1 MPKPIDKSK
10 LDARTNAFMKFF
22 ESQGVTF
29 VDATPDTESEDKPTT
44 KPTGTPPKQRKE

>member
-29 VDATPDTESEDKPTT
+29 IDATVEEEEKPTT
-44 KPTGTPPKQRKE
+44 KPTGTPPKQPKE